1 MKNDNV
7 EKRYISV
14 SEFCKI
20 YGVGRTF
27 AYRLIGNQL
36 GSGLLAST
44 KLGRRRLIS
53 VESAEAL
60 MLEGDQS

>member
-1 MKNDNV
+1 MNV

-27 AYRLIGNQL
+27 AYRLIGNQSSPGFL
-36 GSGLLAST
+36 DST
-44 KLGRRRLIS
+44 KLGKRRLIS
-53 VESAEAL
+53 VDSAEAL
-60 MLEGDQS
+60 MREGGL

>member
-1 MKNDNV
+1 MKNMNV

-27 AYRLIGNQL
+27 AYRLIGNQ
-36 GSGLLAST
+36 SSQGLLDST
-44 KLGRRRLIS
+44 KLGKRRLIS
-53 VESAEAL
+53 VDSAEAL
-60 MLEGDQS
+60 MREGGL